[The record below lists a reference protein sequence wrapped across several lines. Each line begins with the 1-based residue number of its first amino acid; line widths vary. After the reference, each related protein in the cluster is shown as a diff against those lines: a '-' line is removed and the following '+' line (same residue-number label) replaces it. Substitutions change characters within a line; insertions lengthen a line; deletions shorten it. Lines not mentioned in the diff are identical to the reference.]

1 MERRIYD
8 DLMMFLGCSEDVP
21 EDALKIFSGCSGEL
35 RGPGEPSRWVGGDSG
50 GARGKGVLYV
60 KQ

>member
-8 DLMMFLGCSEDVP
+8 DLMMFLGCSENVP

-35 RGPGEPSRWVGGDSG
+35 RGPGGLSISG
-50 GARGKGVLYV
+50 GFDGSGSW
-60 KQ
+60 

>member
-8 DLMMFLGCSEDVP
+8 DLMMFLGCSENVP

-35 RGPGEPSRWVGGDSG
+35 LRPGGPSRSG
-50 GARGKGVLYV
+50 GFDGSFGPDGSDITWWV
-60 KQ
+60 

>member
-8 DLMMFLGCSEDVP
+8 DLMMFLGCSENVP

-35 RGPGEPSRWVGGDSG
+35 RGPGGPSRSG
-50 GARGKGVLYV
+50 GFDGSFGPDGSDITWWV
-60 KQ
+60 